1 MKSAPW
7 QVWGARSMVVP
18 ALFLLAACGAT
29 VDNVQS
35 PARLLYLEGQHLE
48 DQGLFTEAAE
58 KFEKLVSQHPGTR
71 LGGHGYL
78 RLAELYSR
86 QQEWIKAETNYRMF
100 LAANSGSPLSS
111 YVLYRLLRVNH
122 EQSYTGLFFPEREID
137 RDMEPNR
144 KIMLEYRRFYL
155 LHPQSLYLPEAVTI
169 FRAAEDTLARHE
181 VIVADFYFRRRLY
194 NAAASRYLYALR
206 NHADH
211 VDVRYALGRLVTAY
225 RADQQLDLADEMQ
238 RVYDQRFGAATP
250 SAPGGSPVAP

>member
-1 MKSAPW
+1 
-7 QVWGARSMVVP
+7 MVVP

-181 VIVADFYFRRRLY
+181 VIVADSISGAACTTRRPAATCMRCATTPIMWMSATRWAASSPPTARTSSWTWPTKCSASMTSASAPRRRP
-194 NAAASRYLYALR
+194 R
-206 NHADH
+206 
-211 VDVRYALGRLVTAY
+211 
-225 RADQQLDLADEMQ
+225 RADRPLPL
-238 RVYDQRFGAATP
+238 RRLPRRTP
-250 SAPGGSPVAP
+250 R